1 MPEGDDLEAPWSQ
14 YRRLVI
20 QELDSLRKSM
30 DDMRRSFDT
39 FRSSEMS
46 SVKVELA
53 LLKQKA
59 AWIGGV
65 VGLFAGGVTS
75 FIVVLLT
82 K

>member
-30 DDMRRSFDT
+30 DDLRRSFDT
-39 FRSSEMS
+39 FRSSELS
-46 SVKVELA
+46 AIKIEVA

-59 AWIGGV
+59 AWIGGF
-65 VGLFAGGVTS
+65 VGVAAGGITGL
-75 FIVVLLT
+75 IVSLLT